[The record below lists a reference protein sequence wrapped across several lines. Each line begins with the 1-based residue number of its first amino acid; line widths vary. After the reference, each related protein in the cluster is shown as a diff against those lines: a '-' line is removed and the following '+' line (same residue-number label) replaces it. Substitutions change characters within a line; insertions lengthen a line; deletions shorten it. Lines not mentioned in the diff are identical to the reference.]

1 MVDTYE
7 QIEKSCKGREVHMEG
22 GVQLREHVHSEEAYT
37 WRKRTEYTTYITTK
51 RTSHEGDGNI

>member
-7 QIEKSCKGREVHMEG
+7 QSEKSCTGREVHIEG
-22 GVQLREHVHSEEAYT
+22 GYRHVHSEEAYT

-51 RTSHEGDGNI
+51 RTPHEGDGNI